1 MLVLCWQNSG
11 PLQVEFLSGVLC
23 RPILQV
29 GEIQADNMNSKKF
42 FHVHVTTVLGTKAPL
57 AIMWLRFQPTSA
69 MFNHIAPLIPGSSK
83 LIPLYFIEICCIT
96 LCNSMV

>member
-1 MLVLCWQNSG
+1 MIYFMLVLCWQNSG
-11 PLQVEFLSGVLC
+11 PLQVEFLSGVHC

-29 GEIQADNMNSKKF
+29 GEIQADNMNSK
-42 FHVHVTTVLGTKAPL
+42 VLPCPCNNSSGTKAPL

-83 LIPLYFIEICCIT
+83 LLY
-96 LCNSMV
+96 